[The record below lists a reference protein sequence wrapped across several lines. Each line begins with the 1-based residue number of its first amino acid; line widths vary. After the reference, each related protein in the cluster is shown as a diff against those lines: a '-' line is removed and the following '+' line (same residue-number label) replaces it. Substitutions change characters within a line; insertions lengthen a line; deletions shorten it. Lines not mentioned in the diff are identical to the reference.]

1 MADRE
6 FGRFGWLVLV
16 LTGCAGDQALPG
28 SDQIPDDWG
37 RADLNTV
44 RLPPD
49 QLPGLS
55 SNVVADLDREGCTI
69 PQSWYTDRP
78 ANVVY
83 GRFTDAGQMDVAV
96 LCSVDRVSS
105 IRVYSG
111 GSTTD
116 VAIVNPMPDL
126 GYLQD
131 VGGEIGFSRAIHV
144 ARPAFIREQH
154 AVHGGPALP
163 RIEHDGIHDVFVE
176 KASIIHYWH
185 DRKWLELRGTD

>member
-1 MADRE
+1 M
-6 FGRFGWLVLV
+6 
-16 LTGCAGDQALPG
+16 
-28 SDQIPDDWG
+28 
-37 RADLNTV
+37 
-44 RLPPD
+44 RLSPD
-49 QLPGLS
+49 QLPGLPPD
-55 SNVVADLDREGCTI
+55 VTADLDREGCTI
-69 PQSWYTDRP
+69 PQSWYSDVP
-78 ANVVY
+78 ANFVY

-105 IRVYSG
+105 IRVYRG

-116 VAIVNPMPDL
+116 VAIVNPTPDRSH
-126 GYLQD
+126 LQD
-131 VGGEIGFSRAIHV
+131 VGGGEIGFSREIHV